1 MNTKVTGVEDRE
13 GFFLQE
19 LESCH
24 FSITNLTVVSQLILN
39 QLDSNAIFQ
48 NGVILYKI
56 KIILYFSVG
65 IVFPELEYF
74 GPIS

>member
-1 MNTKVTGVEDRE
+1 MNTKVTGVEDIE

-24 FSITNLTVVSQLILN
+24 FSVINLTVVLQLISN

-48 NGVILYKI
+48 NGVIQNKK
-56 KIILYFSVG
+56 KIILVCWYLL
-65 IVFPELEYF
+65 PRT
-74 GPIS
+74 